1 MKRRAPFLSLL
12 FTAILSLGSSAARAA
27 EPGAIESD
35 LVVTVQGE
43 ERHVSLDEALKLLDI
58 PSASLALIDEG
69 RIAFANAYGKDATPD
84 TVYQAAS
91 LSKFVAAIGAMRLI
105 EDGTL
110 DLDQDVND
118 KLTSWRVPSNGL
130 DATHKVILR
139 GLLSMTGGIG
149 VPGFLGY
156 EAGAPLPSLRQILD
170 GVPPANSPPVTVIAV
185 PGSAYHYSGGG
196 YEIAEALMR
205 DATGKPFLQLMQD
218 LVLDPMGMTASSF
231 EQPPS
236 AAFAAKAASGHFGDG
251 TELPGRWHV
260 FPEHAAAGLWST
272 PTDLAKLLV
281 ELADVWQGL
290 SSIFL
295 RRQTLEEML
304 TPQNGGP
311 YGLGAAIAGDGA
323 SLVLMKRGQNV
334 GYQGYLILYP
344 ASGQGMVVMTNSD
357 NGSKLAEA
365 LIKRA
370 ASAYGW
376 PELPPLAD

>member
-12 FTAILSLGSSAARAA
+12 FTAILSLGSSAAQAA
-27 EPGAIESD
+27 EPGAIEND
-35 LVVTVQGE
+35 LVINVQGE
-43 ERHVSLDEALKLLDI
+43 ERHVTLDEALKLLDI

-69 RIAFANAYGKDATPD
+69 RIAFASAYGKDATPD

-91 LSKFVAAIGAMRLI
+91 LSKFVAAIGAMRLV

-118 KLTSWRVPSNGL
+118 KLTSWRVPSNAL
-130 DATHKVILR
+130 DAAHKVTLR

-156 EAGAPLPSLRQILD
+156 EAGASLPTLVEILD
-170 GVPPANSPPVTVIAV
+170 GAPPANSPPVTLIAV

-196 YEIAEALMR
+196 YEIAETLMQ
-205 DATGKPFLQLMQD
+205 DATGKPFPQVMQD
-218 LVLDPMGMTASSF
+218 LVLGPMGMTASSF
-231 EQPPS
+231 DQPPS
-236 AAFAAKAASGHFGDG
+236 AAFAARAVSGHFGDG

-281 ELADVWQGL
+281 ELSDVWQGL

-295 RRQTLEEML
+295 RRQTLAEML

-311 YGLGAAIAGDGA
+311 YGLGAAIAGEGA

>member
-12 FTAILSLGSSAARAA
+12 FTAILSLGSSAVQAA
-27 EPGAIESD
+27 EPGAIEND
-35 LVVTVQGE
+35 LVITVQGE

-69 RIAFANAYGKDATPD
+69 RIAFASAYGKDATPD
-84 TVYQAAS
+84 AVYQAAS
-91 LSKFVAAIGAMRLI
+91 LSKFVAAIGAMRLA

-110 DLDQDVND
+110 DLDQGVND
-118 KLTSWRVPSNGL
+118 KLTSWRVPSNAL
-130 DATHKVILR
+130 DATHKVTLR

-156 EAGAPLPSLRQILD
+156 EAGASLPTLVEILD
-170 GVPPANSPPVTVIAV
+170 GAPPANSPPVTLIAV

-196 YEIAEALMR
+196 YEIAETLMQ
-205 DATGKPFLQLMQD
+205 DATGKPFPQLMQD
-218 LVLDPMGMTASSF
+218 LVLGPMGMTASSF
-231 EQPPS
+231 DQPPS
-236 AAFAAKAASGHFGDG
+236 AAFAARAVSGHFGDG

-281 ELADVWQGL
+281 ELSDVWQGL

-311 YGLGAAIAGDGA
+311 YGLGAAIAGEGA

-344 ASGQGMVVMTNSD
+344 ASGQGMVVMTSSD

>member
-1 MKRRAPFLSLL
+1 MKRRAPLLSLL
-12 FTAILSLGSSAARAA
+12 FTAILSLGSSAAQAA

-35 LVVTVQGE
+35 LVITVQGE
-43 ERHVSLDEALKLLDI
+43 ERHVSLDEALKLLNI
-58 PSASLALIDEG
+58 PSASVALIDEG
-69 RIAFANAYGKDATPD
+69 RIAFANAYGENATPD

-91 LSKFVAAIGAMRLI
+91 LSKFVAAVGAMRLV

-118 KLTSWRVPSNGL
+118 KLTSWKVPSNAL
-130 DATHKVILR
+130 DATHKVTLR

-156 EAGAPLPSLRQILD
+156 EAGAPLPTLPQILD
-170 GVPPANSPPVTVIAV
+170 GSPPANSPPVTVIAV

-196 YEIAEALMR
+196 YEIAEALMQ
-205 DATGKPFLQLMQD
+205 DATGKPFPHLMQD
-218 LVLDPMGMTASSF
+218 LVLGPMGMTASSF
-231 EQPPS
+231 DQPPG

-251 TELPGRWHV
+251 TELPGRGHV

-311 YGLGAAIAGDGA
+311 YGLGAAIAGEGA

>member
-12 FTAILSLGSSAARAA
+12 FTAILSLGSSAAQAA
-27 EPGAIESD
+27 EPGAIGND
-35 LVVTVQGE
+35 LVINVQGE
-43 ERHVSLDEALKLLDI
+43 ERHVTLDEALKLLDI

-69 RIAFANAYGKDATPD
+69 RIAFASAYGKDATPD

-91 LSKFVAAIGAMRLI
+91 LSKFVAAIGAMRLV

-118 KLTSWRVPSNGL
+118 KLTSWRVPSNAL
-130 DATHKVILR
+130 DAAHKVTLR

-156 EAGAPLPSLRQILD
+156 EAGASLPTLVEILD
-170 GVPPANSPPVTVIAV
+170 GAPPANSPPVTLIAV

-196 YEIAEALMR
+196 YEIAETLMQ
-205 DATGKPFLQLMQD
+205 DATGKPFPQVMQD
-218 LVLDPMGMTASSF
+218 LVLGPMGMTASSF
-231 EQPPS
+231 DQPPS
-236 AAFAAKAASGHFGDG
+236 AAFAARAVSGHFGDG

-281 ELADVWQGL
+281 ELSDVWQGL

-295 RRQTLEEML
+295 RRQTLAEML

-311 YGLGAAIAGDGA
+311 YGLGAAIAGEGA

-344 ASGQGMVVMTNSD
+344 ASGQGMVVMTSSD

-376 PELPPLAD
+376 PELPPLAN